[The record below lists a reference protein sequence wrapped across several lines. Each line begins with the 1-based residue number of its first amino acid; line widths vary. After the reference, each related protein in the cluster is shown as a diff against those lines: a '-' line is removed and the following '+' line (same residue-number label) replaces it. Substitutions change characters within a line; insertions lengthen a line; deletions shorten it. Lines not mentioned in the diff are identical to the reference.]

1 MGGVAGSLYIAAG
14 AMELLA
20 TGIKSQQNSLVYF
33 LPPAPS
39 RHVVFFQGD
48 TQVKLPP
55 CINPR
60 QFPVV
65 QTPRTCT

>member
-14 AMELLA
+14 AMELSA
-20 TGIKSQQNSLVYF
+20 TGIKNQQNSLVYF
-33 LPPAPS
+33 LPAAPS
-39 RHVVFFQGD
+39 QHVVFFQGD

-55 CINPR
+55 CSNPR

-65 QTPRTCT
+65 QTPQTCT